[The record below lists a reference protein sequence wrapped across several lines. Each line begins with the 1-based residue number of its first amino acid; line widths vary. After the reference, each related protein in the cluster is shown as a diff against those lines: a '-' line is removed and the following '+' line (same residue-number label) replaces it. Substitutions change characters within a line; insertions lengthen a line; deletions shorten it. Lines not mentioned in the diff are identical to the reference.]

1 MGTVSAG
8 ARSGSPVRRK
18 ILVVT
23 DDALGE
29 RMAGPAIRAWN
40 IAAVLSWHHD
50 VRLASTLR
58 AEASS
63 PDFAVCDGSPEN
75 LPGVAAGMD
84 VIITQG
90 FTLFYRPWL
99 ADLGAKMVVDLYD
112 PIHLE
117 TLEGEA
123 GEPGAVLP
131 ATEADALHQR
141 RVDGCISALQ
151 VQIEVG
157 DFFLCASERQRDLWL
172 GHLSALGRV
181 NVPNYRQDTSLRKL
195 IDIAP
200 FGIAAEPPP
209 TGPAI
214 KGVIDGIHDGDT
226 VLLWAGGVYNWFDP
240 VTLVHA
246 VGDLVVE
253 HPRLR
258 LVFMGTKHPSLDD
271 ISTTVLRQ
279 AIAVADGLG
288 LLGRHVFFREGWVP
302 YDQRGTFLTD
312 ADIGVSTHFL
322 HAETAFSFRTR
333 MLDYLWAGLPIV
345 CTEGDEFARLVQAHG
360 LGRVVDSGDT
370 RGLVEALRSLLD
382 DPAAMSAART
392 AVQRIAPRYEW
403 SRALRPLV
411 DYCADPY
418 FAPDKGSGAVGVGR
432 ATAIGATIDRRW
444 AHLREYTRVNG
455 WPRLLRRGA
464 QRAAGRALRP
474 VRLKARS
481 PFR

>member
-1 MGTVSAG
+1 MSPGH
-8 ARSGSPVRRK
+8 RSVPPGRQK

-29 RMAGPAIRAWN
+29 KMAGPAIRAWN
-40 IAAVLSWHHD
+40 IAEVLARQHD

-75 LPGVAAGMD
+75 LPGIAAGMD
-84 VIITQG
+84 VIVTQG

-99 ADLGAKMVVDLYD
+99 ADVGAKMVVDLYD

-123 GEPGAVLP
+123 GEPGSVLSP
-131 ATEADALHQR
+131 SEADALHQR

-181 NVPNYRQDTSLRKL
+181 NVKTYRQDTSLRTL
-195 IDIAP
+195 IDVAP
-200 FGIAAEPPP
+200 FGIAETPPGN
-209 TGPAI
+209 GPAI
-214 KGVIDGIHDGDT
+214 KGVVDGIAEGDT

-240 VTLVHA
+240 VTLVNA
-246 VGDLVVE
+246 VGDLVDT

-258 LVFMGTKHPSLDD
+258 LFFMGTKHPSLDD

-279 AIAVADGLG
+279 AIAVAQSRD
-288 LLGRHVFFREGWVP
+288 LLGTHVFFREGWVP
-302 YDQRGTFLTD
+302 YDRRGDFLTD

-322 HAETAFSFRTR
+322 HVETAFSFRTR

-345 CTEGDEFARLVQAHG
+345 CTEGDEFARLVQTDG
-360 LGRVVDSGDT
+360 LGRVVKANDT
-370 RGLVEALRSLLD
+370 GGLATALRELLD
-382 DPAAMSAART
+382 DPAAMTAARN
-392 AVQRIAPRYEW
+392 AVQLTAPQFHWR
-403 SRALRPLV
+403 RALQPLV
-411 DYCADPY
+411 DYCAAPY
-418 FAPDKGSGAVGVGR
+418 LAADKGSGHRPIGR
-432 ATAIGATIDRRW
+432 GAAWGGRFDRQL
-444 AHLREYTRVNG
+444 AHVREYISVNG
-455 WPRLLRRGA
+455 WGRLVRRGA
-464 QRAAGRALRP
+464 QRVVGRAVRP
-474 VRLKARS
+474 VRRLIS
-481 PFR
+481 G